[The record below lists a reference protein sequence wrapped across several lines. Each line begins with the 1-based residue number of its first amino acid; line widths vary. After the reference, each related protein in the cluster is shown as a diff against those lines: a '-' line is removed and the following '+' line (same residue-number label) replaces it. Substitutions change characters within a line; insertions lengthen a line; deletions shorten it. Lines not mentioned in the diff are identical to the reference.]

1 MSKART
7 GRLSGASVGK
17 LILSPL
23 AWVAAGVLIS
33 LGVAYYPVFY
43 YWQYHW
49 FRSDGYYSHGILV
62 PFLAMYMVWM
72 RREDLRQAAMHPSAI
87 GLAVVTLGLALRVL
101 GHLTQSSTISSLSF
115 LVLVYGSIAL
125 LLGWQFVRIV
135 WFPALFLGFM
145 MPLPSTVFDE
155 ISQPA
160 QEWSTIIANVLL
172 KTVGYETHRVGNV
185 IYIPGGFDLDVG
197 VPCSGFKMLVSMA
210 TFAFFFAYYI
220 RVELWRQAVL
230 VVLALPLAL
239 VINGLRIALIGM
251 VGTKFGEEAGYA
263 FHDWSGYL
271 VLVVAFAV
279 LFQLGRWLGW
289 QR

>member
-1 MSKART
+1 MNGART
-7 GRLSGASVGK
+7 GKLLGIPAGRLFQ
-17 LILSPL
+17 SPL
-23 AWVAAGVLIS
+23 TWVA
-33 LGVAYYPVFY
+33 LGAVVALTIAYYPVFY

-49 FRSDGYYSHGILV
+49 FRSNGYYSHGILV
-62 PFLAMYMVWM
+62 PFLALFMVWM
-72 RREDLRQAAMHPSAI
+72 RREEIRETPLRPSSS
-87 GLAVVTLGLALRVL
+87 GLIVVLVALALRVL

-115 LVLVYGSIAL
+115 LILVYGVVAT
-125 LLGWQFVRIV
+125 LLGWRMVRLV
-135 WFPALFLGFM
+135 WFPVLFLGFM
-145 MPLPSTVFDE
+145 MPLPSTIFDE

-160 QEWSTIIANVLL
+160 QEWSTIIANVML
-172 KTVGYETHRVGNV
+172 KTIGYETHRVGNV

-220 RVELWRQAVL
+220 RVELWRQIVL

-239 VINGLRIALIGM
+239 VINGLRIALIGV

>member
-1 MSKART
+1 VV
-7 GRLSGASVGK
+7 RL
-17 LILSPL
+17 
-23 AWVAAGVLIS
+23 
-33 LGVAYYPVFY
+33 
-43 YWQYHW
+43 
-49 FRSDGYYSHGILV
+49 
-62 PFLAMYMVWM
+62 
-72 RREDLRQAAMHPSAI
+72 
-87 GLAVVTLGLALRVL
+87 
-101 GHLTQSSTISSLSF
+101 
-115 LVLVYGSIAL
+115 
-125 LLGWQFVRIV
+125 V
-135 WFPALFLGFM
+135 WFPVLFLGFM
-145 MPLPSTVFDE
+145 MPLPSTIFDE

-160 QEWSTIIANVLL
+160 QEWSTIIADVML
-172 KTVGYETHRVGNV
+172 KTIGYETHRVGNV

-220 RVELWRQAVL
+220 GVQLWRQVLL

-239 VINGLRIALIGM
+239 LINGLRIALIGM
-251 VGTKFGEEAGYA
+251 VGTKFGEEAGYT

>member
-1 MSKART
+1 MNEVRA
-7 GRLSGASVGK
+7 GRLPNISARW
-17 LILSPL
+17 LIQNPL
-23 AWVAAGVLIS
+23 AWLTVGVLVA
-33 LGVAYYPVFY
+33 LGIAYYPVFD
-43 YWQYHW
+43 YWQYYW

-62 PFLAMYMVWM
+62 PFLALYMVWM
-72 RREDLRQAAMHPSAI
+72 RREELRQLAIRPSL
-87 GLAVVTLGLALRVL
+87 GGLALVIPALVLRLL

-115 LVLVYGSIAL
+115 LVLVYGVIAL
-125 LLGWQFVRIV
+125 LLGWRFVRIV
-135 WFPALFLGFM
+135 WFPVLFLGFM

-172 KTVGYETHRVGNV
+172 KTIGYETHRVGNV

-220 RVELWRQAVL
+220 RVDLWRQVVL
-230 VVLALPLAL
+230 VLLSLPLAL
-239 VINGLRIALIGM
+239 VINGLRIALIGV
-251 VGTKFGEEAGYA
+251 VGSKFGEEAGYG